1 MDWSAVNVSLTL
13 AAWTTLVLLPV
24 GLALARWLAVTAWAG
39 RPFIEALLLLP
50 LLLPPTVIGF
60 YFLVAFGQGSAL
72 GAWLAHTMGW
82 RLVFSMEGLLLVSVL
97 VNLPFMVQPIQ
108 RAFAAVPHS
117 LREAAWV
124 SGLSGWQTFWR
135 IDLPLAWPGLLAGM
149 ALTVAHTLG
158 EFGVV
163 LMVGGNIAG
172 ETRTLSVSL
181 YDKVQGMALQS
192 AHVMALALV
201 GVSLLALTVV
211 LAFDRVGQRG
221 RALQG
226 RCWAACMFSFAPAAR
241 SVWPLSSTVVR
252 VNWWPWSVHRAVAK
266 PACCVPSRVC
276 GHRPICRAISVWRIR
291 LGSTRPQTCCARRK
305 SAGRFWCSS
314 ITPCFRT

>member
-1 MDWSAVNVSLTL
+1 MDWSALHVSLTL
-13 AAWTTLVLLPV
+13 AVMTTLALLPV
-24 GLALARWLAVTAWAG
+24 GLALARWLAVTSWAG
-39 RPFIEALLLLP
+39 RPVVEALLLLP

-72 GAWLAHTMGW
+72 GAWLADSGI
-82 RLVFSMEGLLLVSVL
+82 RLVFTLEGLLLVSVL

-124 SGLSGWQTFWR
+124 SGLSTWQTFWR
-135 IDLPLAWPGLLAGM
+135 IELPLAWPGLLAGM
-149 ALTVAHTLG
+149 ALTAAHTLG

-163 LMVGGNIAG
+163 LMVGGNIEG

-181 YDKVQGMALQS
+181 YDKVQGMDLQS

-201 GVSLLALTVV
+201 GISLLALSLV

-221 RALQG
+221 RALQE
-226 RCWAACMFSFAPAAR
+226 R
-241 SVWPLSSTVVR
+241 
-252 VNWWPWSVHRAVAK
+252 
-266 PACCVPSRVC
+266 
-276 GHRPICRAISVWRIR
+276 
-291 LGSTRPQTCCARRK
+291 
-305 SAGRFWCSS
+305 
-314 ITPCFRT
+314 

>member
-1 MDWSAVNVSLTL
+1 MDWSALHVSLLLAALTTL
-13 AAWTTLVLLPV
+13 ALLPV

-72 GAWLAHTMGW
+72 GAWLAASDI
-82 RLVFSMEGLLLVSVL
+82 RLVFTLEGLLLVSVL

-124 SGLSGWQTFWR
+124 SGLSTWQTFWR
-135 IDLPLAWPGLLAGM
+135 IELPLAWPGLLAGM

-163 LMVGGNIAG
+163 LMVGGNIEG

-181 YDKVQGMALQS
+181 YDKVQGMDLQS

-201 GVSLLALTVV
+201 GVSLLALTLV

-221 RALQG
+221 RALQE
-226 RCWAACMFSFAPAAR
+226 R
-241 SVWPLSSTVVR
+241 
-252 VNWWPWSVHRAVAK
+252 
-266 PACCVPSRVC
+266 
-276 GHRPICRAISVWRIR
+276 
-291 LGSTRPQTCCARRK
+291 
-305 SAGRFWCSS
+305 
-314 ITPCFRT
+314 

>member
-1 MDWSAVNVSLTL
+1 MDWPALNVSLTL
-13 AAWTTLVLLPV
+13 AALTTLVLLPL

-60 YFLVAFGQGSAL
+60 YFLVAFGQGSAF
-72 GAWLAHTMGW
+72 GAWLFASGW
-82 RLVFSMEGLLLVSVL
+82 RLVFTLEGLLLVSVL

-108 RAFAAVPHS
+108 RAFAAVPNS

-135 IDLPLAWPGLLAGM
+135 IELPLAWPGLLAGM

-163 LMVGGNIAG
+163 LMVGGNTEG

-181 YDKVQGMALQS
+181 YDKVQGMDLQS

-201 GVSLLALTVV
+201 GISLLALSLV

-221 RALQG
+221 RALQE
-226 RCWAACMFSFAPAAR
+226 R
-241 SVWPLSSTVVR
+241 
-252 VNWWPWSVHRAVAK
+252 
-266 PACCVPSRVC
+266 
-276 GHRPICRAISVWRIR
+276 
-291 LGSTRPQTCCARRK
+291 
-305 SAGRFWCSS
+305 
-314 ITPCFRT
+314 

>member
-1 MDWSAVNVSLTL
+1 MQVAPFKTHLFKRTDYTLTDVTPPMDWSALTVSLTL
-13 AAWTTLVLLPV
+13 AALTTLVLLPL

-39 RPFIEALLLLP
+39 RPVVEALLLLP

-60 YFLVAFGQGSAL
+60 YFLVALGQGSPL
-72 GAWLAHTMGW
+72 GAWLAASGL
-82 RLVFSMEGLLLVSVL
+82 RLVFTLEGLLLVSVL

-124 SGLSGWQTFWR
+124 SGLSAWQTFWR
-135 IDLPLAWPGLLAGM
+135 IELPLAWPGLLAGV

-163 LMVGGNIAG
+163 LMVGGNIEG

-181 YDKVQGMALQS
+181 YDKVQGMDLQS

-201 GVSLLALTVV
+201 GVSLLALSLV
-211 LAFDRVGQRG
+211 LAFDRVGPRG
-221 RALQG
+221 RALQE
-226 RCWAACMFSFAPAAR
+226 R
-241 SVWPLSSTVVR
+241 
-252 VNWWPWSVHRAVAK
+252 
-266 PACCVPSRVC
+266 
-276 GHRPICRAISVWRIR
+276 
-291 LGSTRPQTCCARRK
+291 
-305 SAGRFWCSS
+305 
-314 ITPCFRT
+314 

>member
-1 MDWSAVNVSLTL
+1 MDWSALHVSLTL
-13 AAWTTLVLLPV
+13 AVLTTLALLPV
-24 GLALARWLAVTAWAG
+24 GLALARWLAVTAWVG
-39 RPFIEALLLLP
+39 RPVVEAMLLLP

-60 YFLVAFGQGSAL
+60 YFLVSFGQGSAL
-72 GAWLAHTMGW
+72 GAWLAESGI
-82 RLVFSMEGLLLVSVL
+82 RLVFTLEGLLLVSVL

-124 SGLSGWQTFWR
+124 SGLSTWQTFWR
-135 IDLPLAWPGLLAGM
+135 VELPLAWPGLLAGM

-163 LMVGGNIAG
+163 LMVGGNIEG

-181 YDKVQGMALQS
+181 YDKVQGMDLQS

-201 GVSLLALTVV
+201 GVSLLALSLV

-221 RALQG
+221 RALQE
-226 RCWAACMFSFAPAAR
+226 R
-241 SVWPLSSTVVR
+241 
-252 VNWWPWSVHRAVAK
+252 
-266 PACCVPSRVC
+266 
-276 GHRPICRAISVWRIR
+276 
-291 LGSTRPQTCCARRK
+291 
-305 SAGRFWCSS
+305 
-314 ITPCFRT
+314 

>member
-1 MDWSAVNVSLTL
+1 MDWSAVNVSLIL

-60 YFLVAFGQGSAL
+60 YFLMAFGQGGGL
-72 GAWLAHTMGW
+72 GAWLAQTLGW
-82 RLVFSMEGLLLVSVL
+82 RLVFTMEGLLLVSVL

-108 RAFAAVPHS
+108 RSFAAVPHS

-124 SGLSGWQTFWR
+124 SGLSSWQTFWR
-135 IDLPLAWPGLLAGM
+135 IELPLAWPGLLAGM

-181 YDKVQGMALQS
+181 YNKVQGMELQS

-201 GVSLLALTVV
+201 GVSLLALTLV

-221 RALQG
+221 RALQE
-226 RCWAACMFSFAPAAR
+226 R
-241 SVWPLSSTVVR
+241 
-252 VNWWPWSVHRAVAK
+252 
-266 PACCVPSRVC
+266 
-276 GHRPICRAISVWRIR
+276 
-291 LGSTRPQTCCARRK
+291 
-305 SAGRFWCSS
+305 
-314 ITPCFRT
+314 

>member
-1 MDWSAVNVSLTL
+1 MDWSALHVSLTL
-13 AAWTTLVLLPV
+13 AALTTLALLPV

-39 RPFIEALLLLP
+39 RPVVEALLLLP

-60 YFLVAFGQGSAL
+60 YFLVAFGQGSTL
-72 GAWLAHTMGW
+72 GAWLAASGI
-82 RLVFSMEGLLLVSVL
+82 RLVFTLEGLLLVSVL

-124 SGLSGWQTFWR
+124 SGMSTWQTFWR
-135 IDLPLAWPGLLAGM
+135 IELPLAWPGLLAGM

-163 LMVGGNIAG
+163 LMVGGNIEG

-181 YDKVQGMALQS
+181 YDKVQGMDLQS

-201 GVSLLALTVV
+201 GVSLLALTLV

-221 RALQG
+221 RALQE
-226 RCWAACMFSFAPAAR
+226 R
-241 SVWPLSSTVVR
+241 
-252 VNWWPWSVHRAVAK
+252 
-266 PACCVPSRVC
+266 
-276 GHRPICRAISVWRIR
+276 
-291 LGSTRPQTCCARRK
+291 
-305 SAGRFWCSS
+305 
-314 ITPCFRT
+314 

>member
-1 MDWSAVNVSLTL
+1 MDWSALHVSLTL
-13 AAWTTLVLLPV
+13 AALTTLALLPV

-39 RPFIEALLLLP
+39 RPVVEALLLLP

-60 YFLVAFGQGSAL
+60 YFLVALGQGSAL
-72 GAWLAHTMGW
+72 GAWLATSGI
-82 RLVFSMEGLLLVSVL
+82 RLVFTLEGLLLVSVL

-124 SGLSGWQTFWR
+124 SGLSTWQTFWR
-135 IDLPLAWPGLLAGM
+135 IELPLAWPGLLAGM

-163 LMVGGNIAG
+163 LMVGGNIEG

-181 YDKVQGMALQS
+181 YDKVQGMDLQS

-201 GVSLLALTVV
+201 GVSLLALTLV

-221 RALQG
+221 RALQE
-226 RCWAACMFSFAPAAR
+226 R
-241 SVWPLSSTVVR
+241 
-252 VNWWPWSVHRAVAK
+252 
-266 PACCVPSRVC
+266 
-276 GHRPICRAISVWRIR
+276 
-291 LGSTRPQTCCARRK
+291 
-305 SAGRFWCSS
+305 
-314 ITPCFRT
+314 

>member
-1 MDWSAVNVSLTL
+1 MDWPAFTVSLTL
-13 AAWTTLVLLPV
+13 AALTTLVLLPL
-24 GLALARWLAVTAWAG
+24 GLALARWLAVTAWGG
-39 RPFIEALLLLP
+39 RPLIEALLLLP

-60 YFLVAFGQGSAL
+60 YFLVAFGQGSPL
-72 GAWLAHTMGW
+72 GTWLAASGV
-82 RLVFSMEGLLLVSVL
+82 RLVFTLEGLLLVSVL

-124 SGLSGWQTFWR
+124 SGLSAWQTFWR
-135 IDLPLAWPGLLAGM
+135 IELPLAWPGLLAGM

-163 LMVGGNIAG
+163 LMVGGNIEG

-181 YDKVQGMALQS
+181 YDKVQGMDLQS

-201 GVSLLALTVV
+201 GVSLLALSLV

-221 RALQG
+221 RALQE
-226 RCWAACMFSFAPAAR
+226 R
-241 SVWPLSSTVVR
+241 
-252 VNWWPWSVHRAVAK
+252 
-266 PACCVPSRVC
+266 
-276 GHRPICRAISVWRIR
+276 
-291 LGSTRPQTCCARRK
+291 
-305 SAGRFWCSS
+305 
-314 ITPCFRT
+314 

>member
-1 MDWSAVNVSLTL
+1 MDWSALHVSLTL
-13 AAWTTLVLLPV
+13 AALTTLALLPV

-39 RPFIEALLLLP
+39 RPVVEALLLLP

-72 GAWLAHTMGW
+72 GARLAASGI
-82 RLVFSMEGLLLVSVL
+82 RLVFTLEGLLLVSVL

-124 SGLSGWQTFWR
+124 SGLSTWQTFWR
-135 IDLPLAWPGLLAGM
+135 IELPLAWPGLLAGM

-163 LMVGGNIAG
+163 LMVGGNIEG

-181 YDKVQGMALQS
+181 YDKVQGMDLQS

-201 GVSLLALTVV
+201 GVSLLALTLV

-221 RALQG
+221 RALQE
-226 RCWAACMFSFAPAAR
+226 R
-241 SVWPLSSTVVR
+241 
-252 VNWWPWSVHRAVAK
+252 
-266 PACCVPSRVC
+266 
-276 GHRPICRAISVWRIR
+276 
-291 LGSTRPQTCCARRK
+291 
-305 SAGRFWCSS
+305 
-314 ITPCFRT
+314 

>member
-1 MDWSAVNVSLTL
+1 MDWSALHVSLTL
-13 AAWTTLVLLPV
+13 AALTTLALLPV

-39 RPFIEALLLLP
+39 RPVVEALLLLP

-72 GAWLAHTMGW
+72 GAWLAASDI
-82 RLVFSMEGLLLVSVL
+82 RLVFTLEGLLLVSVL

-124 SGLSGWQTFWR
+124 SGLSSWQTFWR
-135 IDLPLAWPGLLAGM
+135 IELPLAWPGLLAGM

-163 LMVGGNIAG
+163 LMVGGNIEG

-181 YDKVQGMALQS
+181 YDKVQGMDLQS

-201 GVSLLALTVV
+201 GISLLALSLV

-221 RALQG
+221 RALQE
-226 RCWAACMFSFAPAAR
+226 R
-241 SVWPLSSTVVR
+241 
-252 VNWWPWSVHRAVAK
+252 
-266 PACCVPSRVC
+266 
-276 GHRPICRAISVWRIR
+276 
-291 LGSTRPQTCCARRK
+291 
-305 SAGRFWCSS
+305 
-314 ITPCFRT
+314 

>member
-1 MDWSAVNVSLTL
+1 MDWSAVNVSLIL
-13 AAWTTLVLLPV
+13 AAWTTLALLPL
-24 GLALARWLAVTAWAG
+24 GLTLARWLAVTPWAG

-60 YFLVAFGQGSAL
+60 YFLVAFGQGSPL
-72 GAWLAHTMGW
+72 GAWLAQSLGW
-82 RLVFSMEGLLLVSVL
+82 RLVFTMEGLLLVSVL

-135 IDLPLAWPGLLAGM
+135 IELPLAWPGLLAGM

-181 YDKVQGMALQS
+181 YDKVQGMELQS

-201 GVSLLALTVV
+201 GVSLLALTLV

-221 RALQG
+221 RALQE
-226 RCWAACMFSFAPAAR
+226 R
-241 SVWPLSSTVVR
+241 
-252 VNWWPWSVHRAVAK
+252 
-266 PACCVPSRVC
+266 
-276 GHRPICRAISVWRIR
+276 
-291 LGSTRPQTCCARRK
+291 
-305 SAGRFWCSS
+305 
-314 ITPCFRT
+314 

>member
-1 MDWSAVNVSLTL
+1 MDWSALHVSLTL
-13 AAWTTLVLLPV
+13 AVLTTLALLPV

-39 RPFIEALLLLP
+39 RPMVEALLLLP

-72 GAWLAHTMGW
+72 GAWLADSGI
-82 RLVFSMEGLLLVSVL
+82 RLVFTLEGLLLVSVL

-108 RAFAAVPHS
+108 RAFAAVPQS

-124 SGLSGWQTFWR
+124 SGLSTWQTFWR
-135 IDLPLAWPGLLAGM
+135 IELPLAWPGLLAGM

-163 LMVGGNIAG
+163 LMVGGNIEG

-181 YDKVQGMALQS
+181 YDKVQGMDLQS
-192 AHVMALALV
+192 AHVMALVLV
-201 GVSLLALTVV
+201 GVSLLALSLV

-221 RALQG
+221 RALQE
-226 RCWAACMFSFAPAAR
+226 R
-241 SVWPLSSTVVR
+241 
-252 VNWWPWSVHRAVAK
+252 
-266 PACCVPSRVC
+266 
-276 GHRPICRAISVWRIR
+276 
-291 LGSTRPQTCCARRK
+291 
-305 SAGRFWCSS
+305 
-314 ITPCFRT
+314 

>member
-1 MDWSAVNVSLTL
+1 MMDGSALNVSLIL
-13 AAWTTLVLLPV
+13 AALTTLTLLPA

-39 RPFIEALLLLP
+39 RPFVEALLLLP

-60 YFLVAFGQGSAL
+60 YFLVAFGQGSVL
-72 GAWLAHTMGW
+72 GNWLAAWGI
-82 RLVFSMEGLLLVSVL
+82 RLVFTLEGLLLVSVL

-124 SGLSGWQTFWR
+124 SGLTSWQTFWR
-135 IDLPLAWPGLLAGM
+135 IELPLAWPGLLAGM

-163 LMVGGNIAG
+163 LMVGGNIEG

-181 YDKVQGMALQS
+181 YDKVQGMDLQS
-192 AHVMALALV
+192 AHVMALSLV
-201 GVSLLALTVV
+201 GVSLLALTLV

-221 RALQG
+221 RALQE
-226 RCWAACMFSFAPAAR
+226 R
-241 SVWPLSSTVVR
+241 
-252 VNWWPWSVHRAVAK
+252 
-266 PACCVPSRVC
+266 
-276 GHRPICRAISVWRIR
+276 
-291 LGSTRPQTCCARRK
+291 
-305 SAGRFWCSS
+305 
-314 ITPCFRT
+314 

>member
-1 MDWSAVNVSLTL
+1 MDWSALHVSLTL
-13 AAWTTLVLLPV
+13 AVLTTLALLPV

-39 RPFIEALLLLP
+39 RPVVEALLLLP

-72 GAWLAHTMGW
+72 GAWLADSGI
-82 RLVFSMEGLLLVSVL
+82 RLVFTLEGLLLVSVL

-124 SGLSGWQTFWR
+124 SGLSTWQTFWR
-135 IDLPLAWPGLLAGM
+135 IEFPLAWPGLLAGM

-163 LMVGGNIAG
+163 LMVGGNIEG

-181 YDKVQGMALQS
+181 YDKVQGMDLQS
-192 AHVMALALV
+192 AHVMALVLV
-201 GVSLLALTVV
+201 GVSLLALSLV

-221 RALQG
+221 RALQE
-226 RCWAACMFSFAPAAR
+226 R
-241 SVWPLSSTVVR
+241 
-252 VNWWPWSVHRAVAK
+252 
-266 PACCVPSRVC
+266 
-276 GHRPICRAISVWRIR
+276 
-291 LGSTRPQTCCARRK
+291 
-305 SAGRFWCSS
+305 
-314 ITPCFRT
+314 

>member
-1 MDWSAVNVSLTL
+1 MDWPALTVSLTL
-13 AAWTTLVLLPV
+13 AALTTLVLLPL

-60 YFLVAFGQGSAL
+60 YFLVAFGQDSAL
-72 GAWLAHTMGW
+72 GAWLAASGW
-82 RLVFSMEGLLLVSVL
+82 RLVFTLEGLLLVSVL

-108 RAFAAVPHS
+108 RAFAAVPNS

-124 SGLSGWQTFWR
+124 SGLSTWQTFWR
-135 IDLPLAWPGLLAGM
+135 IELPLAWPGLLAGM

-163 LMVGGNIAG
+163 LMVGGNIEG

-181 YDKVQGMALQS
+181 YDKVQGMDLQS

-201 GVSLLALTVV
+201 AISLLALSLV

-221 RALQG
+221 RALQE
-226 RCWAACMFSFAPAAR
+226 R
-241 SVWPLSSTVVR
+241 
-252 VNWWPWSVHRAVAK
+252 
-266 PACCVPSRVC
+266 
-276 GHRPICRAISVWRIR
+276 
-291 LGSTRPQTCCARRK
+291 
-305 SAGRFWCSS
+305 
-314 ITPCFRT
+314 

>member
-1 MDWSAVNVSLTL
+1 MDWSAVNVSLIL
-13 AAWTTLVLLPV
+13 AAWTTLALLPL
-24 GLALARWLAVTAWAG
+24 GLALARWLAVTRWVG

-60 YFLVAFGQGSAL
+60 YFLVAFGQGSPL
-72 GAWLAHTMGW
+72 GAWLAQSLGW
-82 RLVFSMEGLLLVSVL
+82 RLVFTMEGLLLVSVL

-135 IDLPLAWPGLLAGM
+135 IELPLAWPGLLAGM

-181 YDKVQGMALQS
+181 YDKVQGMELQS

-201 GVSLLALTVV
+201 GVSLLALTLV

-221 RALQG
+221 RALQE
-226 RCWAACMFSFAPAAR
+226 R
-241 SVWPLSSTVVR
+241 
-252 VNWWPWSVHRAVAK
+252 
-266 PACCVPSRVC
+266 
-276 GHRPICRAISVWRIR
+276 
-291 LGSTRPQTCCARRK
+291 
-305 SAGRFWCSS
+305 
-314 ITPCFRT
+314 

>member
-1 MDWSAVNVSLTL
+1 MDWSALHVSLTL
-13 AAWTTLVLLPV
+13 AVLTTLALLPV

-39 RPFIEALLLLP
+39 RPVVEALLLLP

-72 GAWLAHTMGW
+72 GAWLAASDV
-82 RLVFSMEGLLLVSVL
+82 RLVFTLEGLLLVSLL

-124 SGLSGWQTFWR
+124 SGLSSWQTFWR
-135 IDLPLAWPGLLAGM
+135 IELPLAWPGLLAGM

-163 LMVGGNIAG
+163 LMVGGNIEG

-181 YDKVQGMALQS
+181 YDKVQGMDLQS

-201 GVSLLALTVV
+201 GVSLLALTLV

-221 RALQG
+221 RALQE
-226 RCWAACMFSFAPAAR
+226 R
-241 SVWPLSSTVVR
+241 
-252 VNWWPWSVHRAVAK
+252 
-266 PACCVPSRVC
+266 
-276 GHRPICRAISVWRIR
+276 
-291 LGSTRPQTCCARRK
+291 
-305 SAGRFWCSS
+305 
-314 ITPCFRT
+314 

>member
-1 MDWSAVNVSLTL
+1 MDWSALHVSLTL
-13 AAWTTLVLLPV
+13 AVLTTLALLPV

-39 RPFIEALLLLP
+39 RPVVEALLLLP

-60 YFLVAFGQGSAL
+60 YFLVAFGQGNAL
-72 GAWLAHTMGW
+72 GAWLASSGI
-82 RLVFSMEGLLLVSVL
+82 RLVFTMEGLLLVSVL

-124 SGLSGWQTFWR
+124 SGLSTWQTFWR
-135 IDLPLAWPGLLAGM
+135 IELPLAWPGLLAGM

-163 LMVGGNIAG
+163 LMVGGNIEG

-181 YDKVQGMALQS
+181 YDKVQGMDLQS

-201 GVSLLALTVV
+201 GISLLALSLV

-221 RALQG
+221 RALQE
-226 RCWAACMFSFAPAAR
+226 R
-241 SVWPLSSTVVR
+241 
-252 VNWWPWSVHRAVAK
+252 
-266 PACCVPSRVC
+266 
-276 GHRPICRAISVWRIR
+276 
-291 LGSTRPQTCCARRK
+291 
-305 SAGRFWCSS
+305 
-314 ITPCFRT
+314 

>member
-1 MDWSAVNVSLTL
+1 MDWPALTVSLTL
-13 AAWTTLVLLPV
+13 AALTTLVLLPL

-39 RPFIEALLLLP
+39 RPLIEALLLLP

-72 GAWLAHTMGW
+72 GAWLAASGW
-82 RLVFSMEGLLLVSVL
+82 RLVFTLEGLLLVSVL

-108 RAFAAVPHS
+108 RAFAAVPNS

-124 SGLSGWQTFWR
+124 SGLSTWQTFWR
-135 IDLPLAWPGLLAGM
+135 IELPLAWPGLLAGM

-163 LMVGGNIAG
+163 LMVGGNSEG

-181 YDKVQGMALQS
+181 YDKVQGMDLQS

-201 GVSLLALTVV
+201 AISLLALSLV

-221 RALQG
+221 RALQE
-226 RCWAACMFSFAPAAR
+226 R
-241 SVWPLSSTVVR
+241 
-252 VNWWPWSVHRAVAK
+252 
-266 PACCVPSRVC
+266 
-276 GHRPICRAISVWRIR
+276 
-291 LGSTRPQTCCARRK
+291 
-305 SAGRFWCSS
+305 
-314 ITPCFRT
+314 

>member
-1 MDWSAVNVSLTL
+1 MDWSALHVSLTL
-13 AAWTTLVLLPV
+13 AVLTTLALLPV

-39 RPFIEALLLLP
+39 RPVVEALLLLP

-72 GAWLAHTMGW
+72 GAWLASSGI
-82 RLVFSMEGLLLVSVL
+82 RLVFTLEGLLLVSVL

-124 SGLSGWQTFWR
+124 SGLSSWQTFWR
-135 IDLPLAWPGLLAGM
+135 IELPLAWPGLLAGM

-163 LMVGGNIAG
+163 LMVGGNIEG

-181 YDKVQGMALQS
+181 YDKVQGMDLQS

-201 GVSLLALTVV
+201 GVSLLALTLV

-221 RALQG
+221 RALQE
-226 RCWAACMFSFAPAAR
+226 R
-241 SVWPLSSTVVR
+241 
-252 VNWWPWSVHRAVAK
+252 
-266 PACCVPSRVC
+266 
-276 GHRPICRAISVWRIR
+276 
-291 LGSTRPQTCCARRK
+291 
-305 SAGRFWCSS
+305 
-314 ITPCFRT
+314 